1 MMASTK
7 PRSSMTRPSA
17 TYITPMR
24 LWSTLVIHSRHR
36 YDHQPLTVTR
46 ASTARTTMMTTRPV
60 TNAIGWSKGIAA
72 QVSLPSMSAS
82 CLLDRPAPGHR
93 VGPRLAGAR
102 DGLVDNVL
110 EEFVLNRPVGRR
122 RHGFARLRQRGIG
135 PLIEHR
141 PGAAHLR
148 DPSFEVRRRHR
159 FGGEPHVGEAV
170 AAVHRR

>member
-1 MMASTK
+1 
-7 PRSSMTRPSA
+7 MTRPSA

-36 YDHQPLTVTR
+36 YGHQPLTVTR

-82 CLLDRPAPGHR
+82 CLLDRPAPRR
-93 VGPRLAGAR
+93 VGARRAGAR
-102 DGLVDNVL
+102 EGLVDDVL
-110 EEFVLNRPVGRR
+110 EELVRNRPVGRR
-122 RHGFARLRQRGIG
+122 RHGLARLRQCGIG
-135 PLIEHR
+135 RLIERR

-148 DPSFEVRRRHR
+148 DPSLEVRCRHR
-159 FGGEPHVGEAV
+159 LGGEPHVGE
-170 AAVHRR
+170 